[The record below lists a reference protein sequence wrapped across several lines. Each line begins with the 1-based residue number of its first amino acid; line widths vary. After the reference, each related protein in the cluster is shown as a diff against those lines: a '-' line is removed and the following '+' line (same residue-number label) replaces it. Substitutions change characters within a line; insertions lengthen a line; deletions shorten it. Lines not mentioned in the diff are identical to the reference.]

1 MLKEL
6 KEALEPFGYKIKEK
20 DDLGFVIR
28 HDCMSWTIRLIKE
41 DTFYYPI
48 FYFRTHFSLGERTD
62 LHEIIPMVVALV
74 FRAAG
79 DFSFRFLG
87 EHNEWSGIEDELYG
101 TYIFP
106 TQPLSERIRSSSK
119 EDLDEFIGILIGL
132 VLVQN
137 NLIDFLDVT
146 EGEEE
151 TYGWKGNEISNW
163 VTRIKEVLGEDI
175 GCTYNER
182 GNPTWYY
189 FRSFSSGVSVVKSKT
204 LPRMIT
210 QLYKKNEDK
219 HKLLEGVT
227 GRLYLTDKIKN
238 CVDSKRYNLAISLIN
253 RLEGPSEPLVIPNEN
268 ISFILGNL
276 HVVAVTNDGGISS
289 FLDQKEKIK
298 ARNAQENLI
307 LFADKRIKWS
317 IKTKS
322 DSALFEDLVLEL
334 LAREPYIH
342 SAKKVAPTNQGDNG
356 RDIICEYNTAY
367 KELRVGKQQ
376 PSLEIGQLIVQCKT
390 NLEGSKKKSI
400 GKSDVDVADTI
411 YDYKPN
417 AYLLVVSSQ
426 VTRDLTE
433 YFEKIR
439 NRDNL
444 HWIDWWNSFDIEERL
459 RINPDIMSR
468 YKRIID
474 YE

>member
-6 KEALEPFGYKIKEK
+6 KEALEPFGYHIKEE
-20 DDLGFVIR
+20 DGLGFVIR
-28 HDCMSWTIRLIKE
+28 HDCISWTVRLIKE
-41 DTFYYPI
+41 DSFYYPI
-48 FYFRTHFSLGERTD
+48 FYFRTHFAPGERTD

-74 FRAAG
+74 FRTVG

-87 EHNEWSGIEDELYG
+87 QHNEWSGIEDELYG
-101 TYIFP
+101 TFIFP
-106 TQPLSERIRSSSK
+106 SQPLSERIRSSYK
-119 EDLDEFIGILIGL
+119 EDLDELIEILMGL
-132 VLVQN
+132 LIVQN
-137 NLIDFLDVT
+137 NLIDFIDVT

-151 TYGWKGNEISNW
+151 TYNWEGNEITSW
-163 VTRIKEVLGEDI
+163 VTRIKEVLGENI

-182 GNPTWYY
+182 VNPTWYY

-204 LPRMIT
+204 LPKMIR
-210 QLYKKNEDK
+210 QLYKKHEDK
-219 HKLLEGVT
+219 HIFLEGVS
-227 GRLYLTDKIKN
+227 GLLYLTDKIRN
-238 CVDSKRYNLAISLIN
+238 CVDNKRYNLAAKIIN
-253 RLEGPSEPLVIPNEN
+253 KLEGASELLVIPNEN
-268 ISFILGNL
+268 ISFILGMLN
-276 HVVAVTNDGGISS
+276 VVAITNDGGISA
-289 FLDQKEKIK
+289 FLDQKEKVK
-298 ARNAQENLI
+298 ARNAQENKI
-307 LFADKRIKWS
+307 LFADKRMKWT

-334 LAREPYIH
+334 LVQEPYIL

-356 RDIICEYNTAY
+356 RDIICEYNATY
-367 KELRVGKQQ
+367 KELRVGKEQ
-376 PSLEIGQLIVQCKT
+376 PSIEIGQLIVQCKT

-411 YDYKPN
+411 YDYKPD

-439 NRDNL
+439 TREDL

-459 RINPDIMSR
+459 RLNPDIMSR
-468 YKRIID
+468 YKSIIG